1 MKTFNALLMTAAVGL
16 SSLGA
21 WADNPVSASAD
32 NPQRRPHDKRNTVW
46 IIGSDPRTDDV
57 WILKG
62 KAIDI
67 YANTVK
73 EGFQQ
78 SGVPN
83 FIISDRANK
92 AVFGIG
98 GFVSFRTAYDWSNV
112 IQNKDFVTYDIPMVK
127 TPTNK
132 QRLLMDAGTSRLFFK
147 TIVNTKALGQ
157 IETYI
162 ETDFRGGDNVLR
174 LREAYVSFKGLTFG
188 QTATTFA
195 DLQAAPNTID
205 FQGPNAYTYN
215 RNLMIRYHLH
225 ISPSWEFA
233 IAAEMPGV
241 SATTPTQAAYVIP
254 QRVPDI
260 PLYFQYNWNQGRS
273 HLRASGLLRTMNYY
287 DNIGQH
293 TQTQLGWG
301 AMLSGNIALCKAA
314 NFFGQIVYGEGVE
327 NYIQDLNGNGYDL
340 VTDPNRLGR
349 LQTLPA
355 MGWLAGVQMNFSENW
370 QMNAAYSQVS
380 VWDKNNYFAQAP
392 DTYRLSQY
400 IVGNLFYNI
409 SPAFNVGVEY
419 LYGTRK
425 NVNGE
430 KGHAN
435 RAQMRVQFNF

>member
-21 WADNPVSASAD
+21 WADNSGSASAD

-132 QRLLMDAGTSRLFFK
+132 QRLRMDASTSRLFFK

-215 RNLMIRYHLH
+215 RNLMIRYHLN

-293 TQTQLGWG
+293 TQTKLGWG
-301 AMLSGNIALCKAA
+301 AMLSGNIALSKAA

-340 VTDPNRLGR
+340 VTDPNRPGR

-355 MGWLAGVQMNFSENW
+355 MGWLAGVQLNFSENW

-425 NVNGE
+425 NVNHE